1 MYKKSTKEIG
11 SELEQLVVAHLQEI
25 DPKVR
30 LTKASGAK
38 SEKGDIATGNLRLKI
53 EVKVRNTNNCI
64 IERKWWLKLNR
75 ELNIYNLDTPV
86 LVLENKHKE
95 IFCVMD
101 IKDWISLLKQATQRK
116 EKS

>member
-1 MYKKSTKEIG
+1 MIKKTTKEIG
-11 SELEQLVVAHLQEI
+11 GELERLLVAHLQEI

-53 EVKVRNTNNCI
+53 EAKVRNTDNCI

-86 LVLENKHKE
+86 LVLQNKHKE
-95 IFCVMD
+95 VFVCLSLM
-101 IKDWISLLKQATQRK
+101 DWISLLKKATLKK
-116 EKS
+116 E